1 MKKFRIT
8 IVVEADD
15 DMNKSDFIIMD
26 DDVIDGFQLS
36 RWNGNSDVTTD
47 FKLKSAYIEK
57 TEETSDKTETIKRIK
72 SIISEWGSTTSAEL
86 ELESSPCVSSIGN
99 NKMNVSA
106 LVEEFGADKVK
117 VVVYQDQNELDEYYV
132 SYEDLDDDTL
142 EEISNI
148 MDDYDAE
155 QYKARK
161 RWED

>member
-1 MKKFRIT
+1 
-8 IVVEADD
+8 
-15 DMNKSDFIIMD
+15 
-26 DDVIDGFQLS
+26 
-36 RWNGNSDVTTD
+36 
-47 FKLKSAYIEK
+47 
-57 TEETSDKTETIKRIK
+57 
-72 SIISEWGSTTSAEL
+72 
-86 ELESSPCVSSIGN
+86 
-99 NKMNVSA
+99 MNVSA